1 MISYSFK
8 YLSLLAVHTM
18 LYTITLALITFAST
32 FMVADTVANIWQLLN
47 SGRVALISYSVWMAA
62 LTLTV
67 LGADWLTTL
76 GFVHALI
83 FVACWWLVR
92 DGDNPAH
99 SSPSRDDYVRFP
111 VTVYVPA
118 FVVLYFLQ
126 GWLQ

>member
-1 MISYSFK
+1 
-8 YLSLLAVHTM
+8 M
-18 LYTITLALITFAST
+18 LYVFTLALLTFVST

-67 LGADWLTTL
+67 LGTDWLTTL
-76 GFVHALI
+76 GFVHVLI
-83 FVACWWLVR
+83 FVTCWWLAR
-92 DGDNPAH
+92 DDGNTAY
-99 SSPSRDDYVRFP
+99 SLASRDDYVHFP